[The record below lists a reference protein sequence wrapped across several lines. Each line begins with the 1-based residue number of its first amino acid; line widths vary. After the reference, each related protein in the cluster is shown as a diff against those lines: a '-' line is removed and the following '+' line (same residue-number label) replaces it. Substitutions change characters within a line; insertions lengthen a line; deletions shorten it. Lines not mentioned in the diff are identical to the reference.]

1 MKKIKNN
8 TKKIKYLFLI
18 ALAGIGIS
26 VISCG
31 KNAQNESSSQEIS
44 EQFLEQIF
52 TSNYENR
59 YTEFLED
66 EDIETYYQAF
76 SNCVSQECIEKLQQ
90 NRIPIKYDK
99 EAYEKNIS
107 YVVSDIALTFDEIGT
122 GNFEVIL
129 IVDNNESSE
138 LKKATGQLKVE
149 NGKITNFFLS
159 NIVPYEK

>member
-31 KNAQNESSSQEIS
+31 KNAQNESSSQEIA

-76 SNCVSQECIEKLQQ
+76 SNFYIDLTCVEDSNLS
-90 NRIPIKYDK
+90 RW
-99 EAYEKNIS
+99 
-107 YVVSDIALTFDEIGT
+107 LT
-122 GNFEVIL
+122 N
-129 IVDNNESSE
+129 
-138 LKKATGQLKVE
+138 
-149 NGKITNFFLS
+149 
-159 NIVPYEK
+159 